1 MLDKPLEVRDWIS
14 GAEASRVIGCA
25 ERQVPELAR
34 LGHLS
39 VKALPGRIG
48 RPRYRRCECERLAQ
62 QIIRKAT
69 A

>member
-25 ERQVPELAR
+25 ERQVPQLAR

-39 VKALPGRIG
+39 VKALPGHIG
-48 RPRYRRCECERLAQ
+48 RPRFLRSDCVRLAQ